1 MRRMFVECRISP
13 QNHWESNIH
22 GCQDGCQAVT
32 SRRSNFGFPMGV
44 PWHLKYWPAF
54 ACYACCSLRKNI
66 WIENPPCCCEAVVLV
81 AVGIFHIVKRAPN
94 KIVYDASFCSFS
106 LSMFYFL
113 GPELAEIRLCMSPIL
128 EFISKLYIGGL
139 QIELRLSTP
148 SISQFIPC
156 LSHYFEPS
164 LELPLAPHCFW
175 DASKGCP
182 PPPITGP
189 SSGPHVAS
197 PSSPLCASSSQAHV
211 LRNFHSSMQ
220 CLWVDAETIWGHL
233 GKT

>member
-1 MRRMFVECRISP
+1 M
-13 QNHWESNIH
+13 
-22 GCQDGCQAVT
+22 
-32 SRRSNFGFPMGV
+32 
-44 PWHLKYWPAF
+44 
-54 ACYACCSLRKNI
+54 
-66 WIENPPCCCEAVVLV
+66 VLV
-81 AVGIFHIVKRAPN
+81 AVGIFHIVKRAPS
-94 KIVYDASFCSFS
+94 KIVYDASFCLFS

-139 QIELRLSTP
+139 QIKLRLSTP

-164 LELPLAPHCFW
+164 LKLPLAPNCFW
-175 DASKGCP
+175 DASKGCLHP
-182 PPPITGP
+182 SLGP
-189 SSGPHVAS
+189 QWAPCCLAILAS
-197 PSSPLCASSSQAHV
+197 LRSSSQAK
-211 LRNFHSSMQ
+211 FHSSMQ